1 MNILARE
8 LKARAY
14 QESKL
19 AALLAL
25 LGVLLLPYFH
35 YHRLRSGL
43 LALIPL
49 GIGITR
55 MFGLMDVF
63 GMRLNLVNIF
73 AVILIMGIGVDYGI
87 YVLDRYYESGQ
98 CDVSLAVN
106 QTGKA
111 VRMAAPDGDLRI
123 WQRRLFGLSWPH
135 QHGDRLYLGS
145 GSCMIASLILL
156 PAVLF
161 LWGRPSFRGRKD
173 TG

>member
-1 MNILARE
+1 MLAKPASIDSVKFSGVNILARE

-14 QESKL
+14 QDSKL

-49 GIGITR
+49 GIGITS

-111 VRMAAPDGDLRI
+111 VRMAALTAI
-123 WQRRLFGLSWPH
+123 FGFGSVVYSDYPGLISI
-135 QHGDRLYLGS
+135 GIACILGV
-145 GSCMIASLILL
+145 G
-156 PAVLF
+156 PV
-161 LWGRPSFRGRKD
+161 
-173 TG
+173 